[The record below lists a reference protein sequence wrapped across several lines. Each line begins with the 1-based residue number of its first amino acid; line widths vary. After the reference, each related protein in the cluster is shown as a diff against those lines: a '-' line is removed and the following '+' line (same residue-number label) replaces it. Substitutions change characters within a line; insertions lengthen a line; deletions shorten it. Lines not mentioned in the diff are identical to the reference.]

1 MPSKSS
7 ILTTEIM
14 LNPLPKKVA
23 IVTGGATSIGRAI
36 AQALVAA
43 GVAVIIAGRDQ
54 QRGEAAAAAL
64 GRNTLFVPTDVSQE
78 SDVQQMIATA
88 MDRYGRLDYL
98 VNNAGI
104 EAGMGGFEGTETDL
118 LDRVL
123 AINVKGVFLAIKH
136 AVPVMVRQQGGV
148 IVNIGSFVGTTHPI
162 PQAAAYG
169 ASKAAVLSLTR
180 SAAAG
185 YADQHLRVYAVCPWM
200 TDTPMADRQTESDP
214 VAKAHYAAAINPSQ
228 QLVTPEDLAQ
238 VTVAILEGRTE
249 LPNGEAVLVDYGST
263 LSRIMPM
270 TVA

>member
-1 MPSKSS
+1 MSTNSQ
-7 ILTTEIM
+7 
-14 LNPLPKKVA
+14 KVA
-23 IVTGGATSIGRAI
+23 IVTGGATGIGRAI

-43 GVAVIIAGRDQ
+43 GAVVIIAGRDQ
-54 QRGEAAAAAL
+54 QRGEAAATAL
-64 GRNTLFVPTDVSQE
+64 GHNTLFVPTDVSQE
-78 SDVQQMIATA
+78 NEVQQLITA
-88 MDRYGRLDYL
+88 AVDRYGRLDYL

-104 EAGMGGFEGTETDL
+104 EAGMGGFEGTEADL

-136 AVPVMVRQQGGV
+136 AAPVMVRQKGGV

-200 TDTPMADRQTESDP
+200 TDTPMADRQTEGDP

-228 QLVTPEDLAQ
+228 QLATPDDLAQ
-238 VTVAILEGRTE
+238 TTVAILEGRTE
-249 LPNGEAVLVDYGST
+249 LPNGEAVLVDYGSA
-263 LSRIMPM
+263 LSRITPM
-270 TVA
+270 MVV